1 MLKRHYKLIFHACF
15 NLISNSSKPSIFG
28 GQHQNVT
35 ILANQNKHR
44 LGTNKIEIRDTC
56 CWHIHS
62 SQGLEKL
69 RVGKYVFENFYVK
82 RFESE
87 EC

>member
-1 MLKRHYKLIFHACF
+1 MHF
-15 NLISNSSKPSIFG
+15 LISYSSKPSIFG